1 MSQPPITSFSSALRF
16 ARRKRGILAIL
27 TAVLVLAIATH
38 ASVFA
43 EEHQY
48 QHALSHVTNV
58 IPALRRSGLSFDKRV
73 GLAKVDKSKLTV
85 HPIRQLIERA
95 QMLYDE
101 QQMKIA
107 SIRTL
112 EDAVED
118 YRQAFDMD
126 PPRGFDTWYVHVHCS
141 DYHPPSI

>member
-1 MSQPPITSFSSALRF
+1 MGPDMSQPPIDSFTTTLRF
-16 ARRKRGILAIL
+16 ARRKRNIIAIV
-27 TAVLVLAIATH
+27 TALLVLAITAH

-48 QHALSHVTNV
+48 QHAISHVTNV
-58 IPALRRSGLSFDKRV
+58 IPALRRSSLKFDQRI
-73 GLAKVDKSKLTV
+73 GLAKVDKHKLTT

-95 QMLYDE
+95 QELHDE

-107 SIRTL
+107 SIRTI

-118 YRQAFDMD
+118 YREAYGME
-126 PPRGFDTWYVHVHCS
+126 PPRGFDVW
-141 DYHPPSI
+141 